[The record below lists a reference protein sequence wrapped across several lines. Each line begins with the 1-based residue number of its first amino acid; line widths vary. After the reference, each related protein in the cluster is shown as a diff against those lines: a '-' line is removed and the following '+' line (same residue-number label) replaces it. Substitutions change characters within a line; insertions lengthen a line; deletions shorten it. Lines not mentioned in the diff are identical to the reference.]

1 MVFKGF
7 QLTAI
12 LKLANAM
19 VFADDKVTPEEM
31 VVCASEFSRFGVS
44 DDQFKKMLKDSDAML
59 PGDALGIVASL
70 TPAQKKHVCGY
81 LAAIMVVDGVDDKE
95 LALWRFISKISQ
107 LPIMSI
113 QDAVESWRK

>member
-19 VFADDKVTPEEM
+19 VFADDNVTPEEM
-31 VVCASEFSRFGVS
+31 VVLASEFSRFGVPN
-44 DDQFKKMLKDSDAML
+44 DKFEQMLKDSDAML

-70 TPAQKKHVCGY
+70 TTAQKKHVCGY
-81 LAAIMVVDGVDDKE
+81 LAAIMVADGIDE
-95 LALWRFISKISQ
+95 IAGEQ
-107 LPIMSI
+107 
-113 QDAVESWRK
+113 QH